1 MRSPLGGGVARA
13 TRRRGSPRS
22 WFHATLFGVVGL
34 ALTGCIQIALPIG
47 GGPTPLQESVVYGER
62 GPKVLMLEI
71 AGPIRDSDEPG
82 SFGLGTREGTVARVR
97 AELDL
102 ARKDA
107 AVKAVLLRIDS
118 PGGTV
123 TASDIVYHEILR
135 FKEERK
141 IPVVAQLMGVAAS
154 GGYYVAMSA
163 DAIWAN
169 PTTLTGSIGV
179 IFAGVNVSGLMDKLG
194 IADQTLVSGD
204 RKDTGSPLR
213 PMRPDERAQ
222 LQGVL
227 DQLHARFE
235 SVVAQG
241 RPTLGADRVR
251 ALSDGRIYTAEQAR
265 DAGLVDAIG
274 YLPDGIAETKRR
286 AGLTDARVI
295 VYRRARESSD
305 NIYSQASLPT
315 PQVGSGAAELAA
327 SLLPSLRGPSFLYLW
342 WPAAP

>member
-1 MRSPLGGGVARA
+1 M
-13 TRRRGSPRS
+13 
-22 WFHATLFGVVGL
+22 GL
-34 ALTGCIQIALPIG
+34 AVTGCIQIALPIG
-47 GGPTPLQESVVYGER
+47 GGPAPLEESVVDGER
-62 GPKVLMLEI
+62 GPKILMLELS
-71 AGPIRDSDEPG
+71 GPIRDSDEPG

-97 AELDL
+97 EELEL
-102 ARKDA
+102 ARKDD

-141 IPVVAQLMGVAAS
+141 VPVVAQLMGVAAS
-154 GGYYVAMSA
+154 GGYYIAMSA
-163 DAIWAN
+163 DAVWAN

-179 IFAGVNVSGLMDKLG
+179 IFAGVNVSGLMEKLG

-213 PMRPDERAQ
+213 PMRPDERKQ

-227 DQLHARFE
+227 DQMHERFE

-241 RPTLGADRVR
+241 RPGLGVDRVR
-251 ALSDGRIYTAEQAR
+251 TLSDGRIYTAEQAR

-295 VYRRARESSD
+295 VYHRARESSE
-305 NIYSQASLPT
+305 NIYSQASTPT
-315 PQVGSGAAELAA
+315 PQVGSGAADLAA

-342 WPAAP
+342 WPAAW